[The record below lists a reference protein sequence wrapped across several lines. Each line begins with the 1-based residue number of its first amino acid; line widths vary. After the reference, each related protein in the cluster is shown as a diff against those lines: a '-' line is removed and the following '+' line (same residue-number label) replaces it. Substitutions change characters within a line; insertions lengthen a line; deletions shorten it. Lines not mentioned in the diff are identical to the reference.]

1 MTEPSPQST
10 IKPEQSH
17 QSRVAVAVGSRQPP
31 RPRPRIWRGGPWM
44 PVCVRVCAMSLPV
57 SRERD
62 AQIGRMTNRVG
73 CACGRSAPGTAKN
86 RETTGSFAEALV
98 PAATHGGLPCGCV
111 GVGLLASDLA
121 RNAGPGTTASPSRPR
136 ALCDDAEKHREATI
150 TNPHLSH
157 TRDGH

>member
-1 MTEPSPQST
+1 
-10 IKPEQSH
+10 
-17 QSRVAVAVGSRQPP
+17 
-31 RPRPRIWRGGPWM
+31 M